1 MFDLDTFKVNKAI
14 LVSLSTLL
22 LPGAIAFPIKAT
34 AQQVNSFSSTSQL
47 LAQTPTAAIELEILA
62 EINRARTQP
71 QAYADWLEQ
80 QQQYYQGILLKLPG
94 EQAIRTNRGYK
105 ALQEAIAFLR
115 QQPPL
120 PPLSSSEALAATAK
134 TQLDAIANFT
144 SGININLDNI
154 SYSLVTP
161 QAIVMQLIVDDRFPD
176 RRRRHSLFTSESEQ
190 AGIVCEPDERYDNI
204 CAIAYKPDGAIASNT
219 RSNTE
224 ATTTNTA
231 TLPSPTP
238 PENDRESTTSNTAS
252 EPPANNSTPDIFV
265 SPTEETVES
274 SESSN
279 SENSLPEV
287 PNIEVAVPP
296 AETVADTEVANQ
308 TEANTSEEV
317 AITQNDSRLL
327 EKVERGALASGDNT
341 VPDDGSFYDS
351 YPLEGDAGES
361 FIVSL
366 ESDEFDTFVAVMDAE
381 GNILEQND
389 DISDDNSNSR
399 LRVTLPDKGVYQVIV
414 NAYDEGGT
422 GSYVLTISR

>member
-1 MFDLDTFKVNKAI
+1 MFDLDTFRVNKAI

-22 LPGAIAFPIKAT
+22 LPGAIAVPMKVR
-34 AQQVNSFSSTSQL
+34 AQQANSFSSTTQL
-47 LAQTPTAAIELEILA
+47 LAQAQTAAIESEILA

-94 EQAIRTNRGYK
+94 EQAIRTNRGFK

-120 PPLSSSEALAATAK
+120 PPLSSSEALSATAE
-134 TQLDAIANFT
+134 TQLDAIFNFT
-144 SGININLDNI
+144 NGININLDNI

-176 RRRRHSLFTSESEQ
+176 RRRRLSLFTTESEQ

-204 CAIAYKPDGAIASNT
+204 CAIAYKPDSAIASNT
-219 RSNTE
+219 RSDTE
-224 ATTTNTA
+224 VTTTETA
-231 TLPSPTP
+231 TLPPPTP
-238 PENDRESTTSNTAS
+238 PENSQSTISSTVP
-252 EPPANNSTPDIFV
+252 EPPANNSTPDIFI

-274 SESSN
+274 LESSN

-287 PNIEVAVPP
+287 PSIEVAVPP

-327 EKVERGALASGDNT
+327 EKVERGALASGDKT

-381 GNILEQND
+381 GKILEQND